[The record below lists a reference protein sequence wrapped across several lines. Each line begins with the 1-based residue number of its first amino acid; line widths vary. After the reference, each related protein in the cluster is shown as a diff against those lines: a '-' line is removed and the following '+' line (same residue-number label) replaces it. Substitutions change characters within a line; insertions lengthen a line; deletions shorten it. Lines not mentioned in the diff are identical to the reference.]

1 MWDVAEDQAAVDLVR
16 SMKDAQAAAEK
27 LLKHAMD
34 NFSTDNVTVLLV
46 RLDVAGAG
54 AGAASSK

>member
-1 MWDVAEDQAAVDLVR
+1 
-16 SMKDAQAAAEK
+16 MKDAQAAAEK